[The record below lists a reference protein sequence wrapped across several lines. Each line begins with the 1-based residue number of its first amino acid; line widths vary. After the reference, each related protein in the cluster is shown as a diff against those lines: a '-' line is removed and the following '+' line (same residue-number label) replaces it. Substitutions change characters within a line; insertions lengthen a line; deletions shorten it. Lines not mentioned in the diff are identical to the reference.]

1 MTHIV
6 VGTDSDETS
15 EKICEYLESRLDGDE
30 TVSVLNSL
38 HGGNDEEKVRD
49 GKEALSVFE
58 ERLAGMVTVETE
70 QNTGASDPAHD
81 ILTLADAEDADEIVI
96 GLSQKRSPAQ
106 KVLFGSITQSVL
118 TQTTHPV
125 VGVPLRDAN

>member
-6 VGTDSDETS
+6 VGTDSTETS
-15 EKICEYLESRLDGDE
+15 EKICAYLRSRLDGNE
-30 TVSVLNSL
+30 SISVLNSL

-49 GKEALSVFE
+49 GQEALSVFE
-58 ERLAGMVTVETE
+58 EQLAELATVETE
-70 QNTGASDPAHD
+70 QNTAASDPAHD
-81 ILTLADAEDADEIVI
+81 ILTLADAEDADEIII

-118 TQTTHPV
+118 TQTDHPV
-125 VGVPLRDAN
+125 VGVPLKPD

>member
-1 MTHIV
+1 MIHIV
-6 VGTDSDETS
+6 VGTDSAETS
-15 EKICEYLESRLDGDE
+15 EKICDYLQSRLDGNE
-30 TVSVLNSL
+30 SISVLNSL

-49 GKEALSVFE
+49 GQEALSVFE
-58 ERLAGMVTVETE
+58 EQLGELAAVETE

-81 ILTLADAEDADEIVI
+81 ILTLADEEDADEIVI

-118 TQTTHPV
+118 TQTGHPV
-125 VGVPLRDAN
+125 VGVPLTSD

>member
-1 MTHIV
+1 MAHIV
-6 VGTDSDETS
+6 VGTDSTETS
-15 EKICEYLESRLDGDE
+15 EKLCDYLLSRLDGDE
-30 TVSVLNSL
+30 SVSILNSL

-58 ERLAGMVTVETE
+58 KRLADIVTVETE
-70 QNTGASDPAHD
+70 QNTAASDPAHD
-81 ILTLADAEDADEIVI
+81 ILTLADAEEADEIVI

-125 VGVPLRDAN
+125 VGVPLQDDN